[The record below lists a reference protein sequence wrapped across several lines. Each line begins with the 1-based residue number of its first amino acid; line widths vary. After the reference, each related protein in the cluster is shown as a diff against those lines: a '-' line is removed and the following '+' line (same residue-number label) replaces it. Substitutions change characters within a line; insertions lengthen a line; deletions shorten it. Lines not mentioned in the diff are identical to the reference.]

1 LYNLAADIGETRD
14 LAAAMPEKVRELQA
28 KWDAWNASNVK
39 PLWGGQHLDNDGD
52 EPGAPKRRAKKKA
65 AQP

>member
-1 LYNLAADIGETRD
+1 
-14 LAAAMPEKVRELQA
+14 VRELQA
-28 KWDAWNASNVK
+28 KWDAWNAANVK